1 MSPRAARLLLFAVLA
16 LALPLPFWLVETG
29 AEPAVRLA
37 MFEGVLLA
45 VIATEG
51 ARGAVG
57 IAAALLG
64 VQVVVYVVALWLA
77 SGLVLWPLRARSR
90 GARAA
95 VAGGVAAVLLVAA
108 ATSEIYRTPFRTRSL
123 RGDLFAIFE

>member
-1 MSPRAARLLLFAVLA
+1 
-16 LALPLPFWLVETG
+16 
-29 AEPAVRLA
+29 
-37 MFEGVLLA
+37 
-45 VIATEG
+45 
-51 ARGAVG
+51 
-57 IAAALLG
+57 
-64 VQVVVYVVALWLA
+64 VVVYVVALWLA

>member
-64 VQVVVYVVALWLA
+64 VQVLVYLVALWLA